1 MFVKL
6 YMFAYIRLMY
16 VHNVDVHANIV
27 FVSFIKPEQ
36 KTESLLYS
44 HSYPRGL
51 IRAHR
56 TGFT

>member
-1 MFVKL
+1 
-6 YMFAYIRLMY
+6 MY

-36 KTESLLYS
+36 KTESPLYS